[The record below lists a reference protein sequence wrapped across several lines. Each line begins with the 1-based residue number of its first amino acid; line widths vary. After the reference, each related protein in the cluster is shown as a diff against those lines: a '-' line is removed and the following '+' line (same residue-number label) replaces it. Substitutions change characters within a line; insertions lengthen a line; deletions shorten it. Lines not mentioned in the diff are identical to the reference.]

1 MGERWDFYFCTVDD
15 RPASIFVNLD
25 LEREA
30 PLPGLSYVASVRI
43 LMKNPRPDG
52 LSSADEAAALKQI
65 EDTLNAEVRRRDPA
79 AVFVGRNTS
88 GGKRD
93 LFFYVP
99 AADWWVALISAA
111 PSSVSGYK
119 IEADVWED
127 RSWETYFDFLLP
139 NDEQKQTIQNS
150 DVCEQMEQRGDP
162 RPTTRDRPL
171 GLLPSVRP
179 TRTVPIESGRD
190 GIPDSECNRR
200 TEPGRTIRT
209 PNLSGGPAFVQ
220 CNRRSHIALV
230 SLSTGTRRRIRRLG
244 DGGPEAKLKSLAEL
258 GCW

>member
-162 RPTTRDRPL
+162 LDQPREIDHWVYFPQSDQRAQFQLKVAEMAFQTRSVIDEPSRGAPY
-171 GLLPSVRP
+171 GLQIYRVDLPSYNA
-179 TRTVPIESGRD
+179 ID
-190 GIPDSECNRR
+190 GVTLP
-200 TEPGRTIRT
+200 
-209 PNLSGGPAFVQ
+209 LF
-220 CNRRSHIALV
+220 
-230 SLSTGTRRRIRRLG
+230 RL
-244 DGGPEAKLKSLAEL
+244 AREL
-258 GCW
+258 GGEYDGWETAVLKRS